1 MSASTPHGAV
11 GAGWEKFTCDLG
23 NGALLGETIVGITLN
38 YEATGTGSFE
48 AYFDD
53 FLIEEPQ
60 SLDVNTAT
68 ESIVSKIAVYPNPST
83 GQFNF
88 ENLSNKEVEISV
100 YSLSGILIQN
110 SKSEATNVSIDLS
123 NKPNGVYL
131 LNIKYG
137 NTNYIQ
143 KLIKNGF

>member
-1 MSASTPHGAV
+1 MNEV
-11 GAGWEKFTCDLG
+11 KD
-23 NGALLGETIVGITLN
+23 
-38 YEATGTGSFE
+38 
-48 AYFDD
+48 
-53 FLIEEPQ
+53 
-60 SLDVNTAT
+60 
-68 ESIVSKIAVYPNPST
+68 SILSKIAVYPNPSN

-100 YSLSGILIQN
+100 YSLSGVLIQN